1 MGLNVNVKEFLAS
14 FALLELFSGMSVT
27 LKHMFKPRITV
38 QYPEEKTPLSPR
50 FRGEHVLRRHEDGAE
65 RCVACKLCEAVCP
78 AQAIYIEI
86 DPASSAAKRLTRTY
100 DIDMAKCIF
109 CGFCQEACPVD
120 AIVLGPNFEYGAE
133 TRQGM
138 IYRKEKL
145 LANGEFWK
153 RQVDDNLRINA
164 RYR

>member
-1 MGLNVNVKEFLAS
+1 MNMRDWIAS
-14 FALLELFSGMSVT
+14 FGLLELFSGMNVT
-27 LKHMFKPRITV
+27 LKHMFKPRITIE
-38 QYPEEKTPLSPR
+38 YPEQKTPLSPR
-50 FRGEHVLRRHEDGAE
+50 FRGEHVLRRHEDGSE
-65 RCVACKLCEAVCP
+65 CCVACKLCEAVCP

-86 DPASSAAKRLTRTY
+86 DPTSTAVQRLTRVY

-120 AIVLGPNFEYGAE
+120 AIVLGPNFEYSAE
-133 TRQGM
+133 KREDM

-145 LANGEFWK
+145 LANGVRWK

-164 RYR
+164 QYR